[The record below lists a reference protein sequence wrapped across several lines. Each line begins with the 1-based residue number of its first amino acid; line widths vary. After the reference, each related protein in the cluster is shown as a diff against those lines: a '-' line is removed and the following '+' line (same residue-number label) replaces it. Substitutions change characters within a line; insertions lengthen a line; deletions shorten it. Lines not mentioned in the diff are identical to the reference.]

1 MTCVMNGPNG
11 DISILT
17 STNNGYLFAQE
28 CKTHSG
34 EQGEYQKSFL
44 LRELYNPGVVTEIY
58 QSWAGG
64 YSLLSAPLY
73 GAVSGLPAAT
83 SWARVVTD
91 NSDPMCVH

>member
-1 MTCVMNGPNG
+1 MNGPNG

-34 EQGEYQKSFL
+34 EQGQYQRRFSWEYYAS
-44 LRELYNPGVVTEIY
+44 PGGVTEIY

-64 YSLLSAPLY
+64 YPLLSAPLY

-91 NSDPMCVH
+91 NTDPMCVH